1 MTTSTALQHAV
12 RNPWVRRLVWTVFA
26 VLLLWAL
33 AWLVVPPLLK
43 SELTKAASAQLGR
56 KLQVGDIDFKPWTLE
71 LTVRDLVVA
80 GQDGTGIQ
88 LAIRKMYVNAELESL
103 LRLAPVV
110 DTLTIDGP
118 RLTLR
123 RLASGAYDIDDIIA
137 RIAAAPKT
145 PETEDSRP
153 LRFDQPAAR
162 QHALRDFSL
171 ALPFLSNLPAR
182 RDVTITPQLAFK
194 LNGSQFASSASTTP
208 FSQSR
213 KTDAQLRIQA
223 MDLAPY
229 LPYIPRSV
237 PVQLQRAVLDADLK
251 LSFVQDGDAK
261 VVLSGQLGL
270 GGVAMADGDG
280 ADLLAFDSLK
290 LAFDEIRP
298 LEQRGRIASIA
309 LQAPRLWV
317 QRDASGQI
325 NLARQGRPRPLRPGQ
340 PPPMPLPLLLRLLL
354 LQLQMRL
361 RPLRAGNCRLQSCRY
376 VMAAPAGATRAWR
389 L

>member
-1 MTTSTALQHAV
+1 M
-12 RNPWVRRLVWTVFA
+12 PVRRAFCFWMAGKRQLGILVPIVFA
-26 VLLLWAL
+26 AGRHDHFNCIAARRTQPVGSAPRLDRIRSSAAVGTCL
-33 AWLVVPPLLK
+33 ACGATP
-43 SELTKAASAQLGR
+43 AQ
-56 KLQVGDIDFKPWTLE
+56 K
-71 LTVRDLVVA
+71 
-80 GQDGTGIQ
+80 
-88 LAIRKMYVNAELESL
+88 
-103 LRLAPVV
+103 APVV

-137 RIAAAPKT
+137 RIAAAPKK

-153 LRFDQPAAR
+153 LRFALFNLAITDGSFDFDDQPAAR

-182 RDVTITPQLAFK
+182 RDVTVTPQLAFK

-213 KTDAQLRIQA
+213 KTDAQLRIKA

-298 LEQRGRIASIA
+298 LEQRVRIATRCVGPDQSGA
-309 LQAPRLWV
+309 AGQDRARCD
-317 QRDASGQI
+317 RASRHQCRCRCFCGFCCC
-325 NLARQGRPRPLRPGQ
+325 NCKCDCARFGLATVGC
-340 PPPMPLPLLLRLLL
+340 
-354 LQLQMRL
+354 
-361 RPLRAGNCRLQSCRY
+361 RA
-376 VMAAPAGATRAWR
+376 VGA
-389 L
+389 